1 MGTAARTSA
10 KTTSGGGLVP
20 ICAEVG
26 EDCSEIDCCNGL
38 ACQESDSTC
47 VEQEC
52 QEAGDI
58 CEFDENCCGDLLC
71 VGSLCTPPDGEC
83 VHQGEICE
91 ISDEC
96 CGNLICVDYYCATPD
111 GECADIGEWCEDS
124 EECCGK
130 LICDGNYCTYRLPNT
145 GVADGSS
152 GSSGLLNT
160 AIAGGA
166 AALVAAK
173 VLRRKRVDE
182 TPTEV

>member
-1 MGTAARTSA
+1 MQQAAPSVERLAILRA
-10 KTTSGGGLVP
+10 KNRAIQWPTIQP
-20 ICAEVG
+20 
-26 EDCSEIDCCNGL
+26 
-38 ACQESDSTC
+38 
-47 VEQEC
+47 
-52 QEAGDI
+52 
-58 CEFDENCCGDLLC
+58 

-152 GSSGLLNT
+152 GSSSLVTT

-173 VLRRKRVDE
+173 VLRRKPADE
-182 TPTEV
+182 TSTEV